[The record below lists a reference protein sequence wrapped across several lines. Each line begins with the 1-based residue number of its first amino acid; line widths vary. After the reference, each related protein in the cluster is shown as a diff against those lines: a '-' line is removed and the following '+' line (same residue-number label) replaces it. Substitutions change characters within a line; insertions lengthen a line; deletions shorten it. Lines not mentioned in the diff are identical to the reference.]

1 MRGPRRQP
9 LPPPELISFQDA
21 TAAFASGED
30 TPRAF
35 LDRALARLD
44 AWEPQLQAFAALGL
58 GAARDAADAS
68 TERWRAGEPLSSI
81 DGMPVGIKDVLDTA
95 DLPTE
100 VGLKAYIGRRPLID
114 AAAVLGLRR
123 AGAVVVG
130 KTATTEFAMTH
141 PAPTRNP
148 FDLDRTP
155 GGSSSGSAAAV
166 GAGVLPAALGT
177 QAIGSVL
184 RPASYCGAFG
194 YKPTSGA
201 INRGG
206 SHDTQSQS
214 TIGVIG
220 AGLADLWRTAWEIGS
235 RVGGDPGAVGLLG
248 EATPR
253 VATQPATVVH
263 LETDGWSSVGA
274 AVGRQ
279 FGELADRLERSGVR
293 VLHRTNDAS
302 VARLEDELRDALSRG
317 RAMINVESRW
327 PLQAVEARFPGTLS
341 DTLAERM
348 RAAAE
353 VDTDGY
359 RALLDWR
366 AQARDDFAALME
378 RADAVVT
385 LTAPTAAPT
394 GLNATGDAALT
405 VVSSVLG
412 VPALSLPVF
421 EDAGLPV
428 GLQLV
433 GARDRDAAL
442 FGTAAW
448 VLEETGHAAGS

>member
-1 MRGPRRQP
+1 MS
-9 LPPPELISFQDA
+9 LPPPGLVSFQDA
-21 TAAFASGED
+21 TAAFVTGED

-35 LDRALARLD
+35 LNRALARLD
-44 AWEPQLQAFAALGL
+44 AWEPRLQAFAALDL
-58 GAARDAADAS
+58 GAARTAADAS

-100 VGLKAYIGRRPLID
+100 VGLKAYAGRRPLID
-114 AAAVLGLRR
+114 AAAVLGLRA
-123 AGAVVVG
+123 AGAVIVG

-141 PAPTRNP
+141 PASTRNP
-148 FDLDRTP
+148 LDLDRTP

-220 AGLADLWRTAWEIGS
+220 ASLADLWRTAWEIGS
-235 RVGGDPGAVGLLG
+235 RVGGDPGALGLLG

-253 VATQPATVVH
+253 AATPPATVIH

-274 AVGRQ
+274 AAGRQ
-279 FGELADRLERSGVR
+279 FATLVAGLERAGVR
-293 VLHRTNDAS
+293 VLHRSNDAG
-302 VARLEDELRDALSRG
+302 VGWLEDHLRDALSRA
-317 RAMINVESRW
+317 RALINVESRW
-327 PLQAVEARFPGTLS
+327 PLQAIQARFPGTIS
-341 DTLAERM
+341 ETLAERM
-348 RAAAE
+348 RSAGELDADA
-353 VDTDGY
+353 Y
-359 RALLDWR
+359 RALLAWR
-366 AQARDDFAALME
+366 ARGRQDFAALME
-378 RADAVVT
+378 DADAVVT
-385 LTAPTAAPT
+385 LTAPTAAPR
-394 GLNATGDAALT
+394 GLHATGDAALT

-428 GLQLV
+428 GLQLI
-433 GARDRDAAL
+433 GAQDCDAAL

-448 VLEETGHAAGS
+448 LLARRPGL